1 MRSQTGRIVFAL
13 ALIIFGVVALLDSL
27 GVVDMPLVI
36 SGPNLIWALLFGAAS
51 VAFLITFF
59 SDKNNWWAIIPGLT
73 LLGLAILVGGLFP
86 SSLGAFGAVLFMG
99 LLSLSFWIVYFTH
112 NENWWAIIPGGV
124 LASITGLILVTELV
138 DNDLLGVAVMFLGMG
153 ATFLLLYLLP
163 KSIGRAAWPL
173 YPAAVL
179 GIMGF
184 LFLIGAGQ
192 AMNWI
197 WGILLVLAGAWII
210 IRSIRK

>member
-13 ALIIFGVVALLDSL
+13 ALIIFGVIALLDSL
-27 GVVDMPLVI
+27 GVVNMPLEI

-112 NENWWAIIPGGV
+112 NDNWWAIIPGGV
-124 LASITGLILVTELV
+124 LASITGLILITELV

-153 ATFLLLYLLP
+153 ATFLVLYLLP
-163 KSIGRAAWPL
+163 KPIGRAAWPL
-173 YPAAVL
+173 YPAGVL

-197 WGILLVLAGAWII
+197 WGILLVLAGGWII

>member
-1 MRSQTGRIVFAL
+1 MRSQSGRIVFAL
-13 ALIIFGVVALLDSL
+13 ALILFGVLALLDSL
-27 GVVDMPLVI
+27 GVVDVPLVI
-36 SGPNLIWALLFGAAS
+36 TGPNLIWALIFGAAS

-73 LLGLAILVGGLFP
+73 LLGLAILVGGLIP
-86 SSLGAFGAVLFMG
+86 SSFEAFGAVLFMG

-112 NENWWAIIPGGV
+112 NENWWAIIPGGI
-124 LASITGLILVTELV
+124 LASITGLIFITEFV
-138 DNDLLGVAVMFLGMG
+138 ANDLLGVAVMFLGMA

-163 KSIGRAAWPL
+163 KPIGRATWPL
-173 YPAAVL
+173 YPAGVL

-197 WGILLVLAGAWII
+197 WGILLVLAGGYII
-210 IRSIRK
+210 FRSIRK